1 MTFESF
7 LYDSLLNS
15 YDYEKTELNFIGS
28 YLYQTVKMIDLDS
41 LGHYTLEEQE
51 DMEQYLLIQSKS
63 FEKIIKTPANSK

>member
-1 MTFESF
+1 
-7 LYDSLLNS
+7 
-15 YDYEKTELNFIGS
+15 
-28 YLYQTVKMIDLDS
+28 MIDLDS